1 MTSTPNTPAATSFA
15 RNHPLSPDIQSN
27 IGRRGRSRQS
37 TVVGE
42 DVRPS
47 TTYFTLKAQAEQ
59 GNTLLNEWSS
69 SKRGRVAGKAEKRD
83 GDGDL
88 RPSKAKLLV
97 SAAHGASAAQESTVQ
112 NVNSNGGLSV
122 KETGKFG
129 PVTVSQVLATKWHEL
144 SDEQI
149 KDNISRF
156 SSSKPS
162 SEISYQSY
170 HSTMRVISAALED
183 MSVERDELGKI
194 RVLLEERDK
203 ARRNKVE
210 QFINSLPFPEQGVGW
225 RILESFMSEVDETRS
240 IAKRS
245 SFLSL
250 SQSLNE
256 ALNDDVGVKL
266 SNVEE
271 DQIVFSSPSGRA
283 VNDIPDSM
291 LQSEISEGSSSPKDN
306 TPSHPDSLVSKS
318 LPSSISSVPFD
329 NAATVTE
336 RPMLGKWMGT
346 WWAKDKAKR
355 ERPPLPILTPSPK
368 TSEASPEDLRSAA
381 PTFAVDSPAHGRG
394 AAPHPEKS
402 SRRKASKSV
411 FGSLGFSI
419 MNPTLSAATKRTKSV
434 EDQSDSQSQD
444 SENIGSIH
452 SVLASPIHDIPPV
465 TPIPPQ
471 LTKSLDNQDADTTS
485 SLTLSSVKDDIP
497 KQGASLQAIVNATR
511 VMTKDP
517 ASILA
522 DQGHETS
529 ELISR
534 LAVQLIANARE
545 KGIVF
550 GEKHR
555 ERRQHRADLPG
566 AIGDSTPK
574 GLIDSSLR
582 ADAKATLS
590 RALSSQATINKG
602 KQAHSMPFLG
612 GPLFGPFIAEQQR
625 KISNAFGVV
634 QTSAGIVSS
643 NKASSSSQNAGGD
656 LQPSQQNSQKP
667 RSVPLDSII
676 PDTAKPPT
684 QYLSKRYVSLTSK
697 DFRTAVQIST
707 AASRYSRD
715 HDDSGSEPLTDRYG
729 FIYDIS
735 QYDALLLHRA
745 EECRNSAPACLT
757 GVKIADR
764 REEDEWSDDM
774 DSSRN
779 VLEII
784 RDDCDCEDEN
794 DYVLNEGAQSVDKAS
809 VRSTPSQAS
818 ATDSNKSPSL
828 HRRPSNLSSR
838 RRSGTVTGPFAPKSL
853 TSILSV
859 DVDTL
864 NHVCEKRIRGML
876 HHLTEIHDEQQDM
889 RKKYWDVFLKQR
901 SKTKTKSLSSGLS
914 NAGNVGGAAALLGLD
929 TPVDEEELDH
939 SEGLL
944 GFSGMGHSLGRDE
957 RRDLER
963 LIRNGVPLL
972 YRAKIWYECSG
983 ALEMMEPG
991 VFTDLLNDQQ
1001 QDGSV
1006 VAEIEK
1012 DVGRTMPLNIFFG
1025 GDGPGI
1031 EKLRR
1036 VLIAYSR
1043 RNPAVGYCQGMNI
1056 VTSTLLL
1063 VFGNEEEAFWVLSAI
1078 IERLLPSDFFSP
1090 SLLVSRACPMVLMDY
1105 VRELLPNLH
1114 AHLME
1119 LEVDLPAICFSW
1131 FLSLF
1136 TDCLPVETLFRMWDL
1151 FFVDGLDVLF
1161 RVAFGI
1167 LKANEAEL
1175 LSCQSISSVYIA
1187 LESLPTRMWQAD
1199 RLLQAEADLRGTLV
1213 HSDIVRRRNTHVKVL
1228 SEML

>member
-1 MTSTPNTPAATSFA
+1 MADC
-15 RNHPLSPDIQSN
+15 R
-27 IGRRGRSRQS
+27 
-37 TVVGE
+37 
-42 DVRPS
+42 
-47 TTYFTLKAQAEQ
+47 
-59 GNTLLNEWSS
+59 
-69 SKRGRVAGKAEKRD
+69 EK
-83 GDGDL
+83 
-88 RPSKAKLLV
+88 
-97 SAAHGASAAQESTVQ
+97 
-112 NVNSNGGLSV
+112 
-122 KETGKFG
+122 
-129 PVTVSQVLATKWHEL
+129 
-144 SDEQI
+144 
-149 KDNISRF
+149 
-156 SSSKPS
+156 
-162 SEISYQSY
+162 
-170 HSTMRVISAALED
+170 
-183 MSVERDELGKI
+183 
-194 RVLLEERDK
+194 
-203 ARRNKVE
+203 
-210 QFINSLPFPEQGVGW
+210 
-225 RILESFMSEVDETRS
+225 
-240 IAKRS
+240 
-245 SFLSL
+245 SL

-256 ALNDDVGVKL
+256 AINEDVGVKL
-266 SNVEE
+266 PNAEE
-271 DQIVFSSPSGRA
+271 DQAALSSSSGRV
-283 VNDIPDSM
+283 VNNAPDSM
-291 LQSEISEGSSSPKDN
+291 LQSEISEGSSSLKDD
-306 TPSHPDSLVSKS
+306 TLSHSSSLLSKS
-318 LPSSISSVPFD
+318 LPSSISSVPLD
-329 NAATVTE
+329 NAATMTE
-336 RPMLGKWMGT
+336 RPVLGKWMGT
-346 WWAKDKAKR
+346 WWSKDKSKR
-355 ERPPLPILTPSPK
+355 DRPPLPVLTSSPK
-368 TSEASPEDLRSAA
+368 AVESPPDDLRS
-381 PTFAVDSPAHGRG
+381 PASTSAGG
-394 AAPHPEKS
+394 S
-402 SRRKASKSV
+402 STRATSRSESSGRRKASKSV

-419 MNPTLSAATKRTKSV
+419 MNPTLTTTKKTVNV
-434 EDQSDSQSQD
+434 EDQSDGQSQD
-444 SENIGSIH
+444 SEYIGSIH
-452 SVLASPIHDIPPV
+452 SVLASPIHDIPPA

-471 LTKSLDNQDADTTS
+471 LTKSLDAQDADTTS
-485 SLTLSSVKDDIP
+485 SLTLSSVKDDNP

-529 ELISR
+529 ELIAR

-545 KGIVF
+545 EGIVF
-550 GEKHR
+550 GEKPR
-555 ERRQHRADLPG
+555 ERKQQKADLPG
-566 AIGDSTPK
+566 AIDDLTPK

-590 RALSSQATINKG
+590 KTLSAQATINKG
-602 KQAHSMPFLG
+602 KQAQPVPFLG

-625 KISNAFGVV
+625 KISNVFGVV
-634 QTSAGIVSS
+634 QTSAGIVPS

-656 LQPSQQNSQKP
+656 SHQNIQKP

-707 AASRYSRD
+707 AASRYSKD
-715 HDDSGSEPLTDRYG
+715 HDDPGSEPLTDRYG

-764 REEDEWSDDM
+764 REEDEWSDEMGSDQ
-774 DSSRN
+774 N
-779 VLEII
+779 VLEIV
-784 RDDCDCEDEN
+784 RGECDCGDESDVMFN
-794 DYVLNEGAQSVDKAS
+794 GRAQSVGKES
-809 VRSTPSQAS
+809 VRSTPSQVS
-818 ATDSNKSPSL
+818 AMESNKSPSL

-838 RRSGTVTGPFAPKSL
+838 RRSGTVTYTFAPKPL
-853 TSILSV
+853 TSILSI
-859 DVDTL
+859 DADTPS
-864 NHVCEKRIRGML
+864 HVCEKRIRRML
-876 HHLTEIHDEQQDM
+876 HHLTEIHDEQQDA

-901 SKTKTKSLSSGLS
+901 SKMKTKSLSSGLS
-914 NAGNVGGAAALLGLD
+914 NAGNSGGAAALLGLD
-929 TPVDEEELDH
+929 TPIDEEELDH
-939 SEGLL
+939 SDGLL
-944 GFSGMGHSLGRDE
+944 GFSGMGYSLSRDE

-991 VFTDLLNDQQ
+991 VFKDLLNDQQ

-1012 DVGRTMPLNIFFG
+1012 DVGRTMPLNVFFG

-1036 VLIAYSR
+1036 VLIAYSRFASFSHRIFRNIMRFNVCFR

-1136 TDCLPVETLFRMWDL
+1136 TDCLPVEVRPNLYNLFL
-1151 FFVDGLDVLF
+1151 SQLCILPEILVDSFQNVGS
-1161 RVAFGI
+1161 
-1167 LKANEAEL
+1167 L
-1175 LSCQSISSVYIA
+1175 L
-1187 LESLPTRMWQAD
+1187 
-1199 RLLQAEADLRGTLV
+1199 
-1213 HSDIVRRRNTHVKVL
+1213 RRWP
-1228 SEML
+1228 